1 MAIKISLTSSL
12 KKSELLVFCVSKKQL
27 RAKQSPDKK
36 AVPSANWNKLR
47 EDLKREEFEPK
58 DLSSRVFRS
67 LSKSPTLLVMAI
79 ERPEKASELEL
90 QERAQKLG
98 AKIGK
103 TALAISAAS
112 VKVNAKALGL
122 QTKSELL
129 SFCQALFL
137 SDYCFDRYKSKKG
150 KRKQFSISLSGAAKN
165 FTKTDV
171 QKAEKLA
178 DAVAF
183 SRDLVNTPA
192 KDCNPEHLVRVS
204 KKIAKEGKLSVR
216 VYDRKKLKEIGAN
229 TILAVSQGSS
239 QGAYLIRLVYKP
251 RGKKKS
257 GRILSLVGKG
267 ITFDSGGLSIKLGA
281 SMYDMKGD
289 MAGAAAVLGAMKA
302 ISQLKPNFEVRA
314 YVPCCEN
321 MINGSA
327 VKPGDVIKTLSGK
340 TVEILN
346 TDAEGRLVLGDCL
359 SYASDLKPD
368 MIINAATLTGA
379 CLVAL
384 GSEVCA
390 VLGSDKATKK
400 VLDFAKKSDEYAWQ
414 LPIINEWRDEM
425 KSPNADLQNIGKSRF
440 AGTATAAAFLENF
453 IAKDIEWAHLDIA
466 GVASDQSHLPY
477 CPAKGGSGVMIKT
490 VHNLLING

>member
-1 MAIKISLTSSL
+1 MPVKILIQSAL
-12 KKSELLVFCVSKKQL
+12 KKTDLHVLGASKKQL

-150 KRKQFSISLSGAAKN
+150 RRKQFSISLSGAAKN

-327 VKPGDVIKTLSGK
+327 VKPGDVIQTLSGK

-346 TDAEGRLVLGDCL
+346 TDAEGRLILADAL
-359 SYASDLKPD
+359 ALAKKEKSTEIIDL
-368 MIINAATLTGA
+368 ATLTGA
-379 CLVAL
+379 CVVSLGFDYAGAFTKDEKLCSRLQSAAERAGEKIWPMPLVEDYRA
-384 GSEVCA
+384 
-390 VLGSDKATKK
+390 
-400 VLDFAKKSDEYAWQ
+400 Q
-414 LPIINEWRDEM
+414 L
-425 KSPNADLQNIGKSRF
+425 KSPVADLKNIGGKWGGAIT
-440 AGTATAAAFLENF
+440 AGLFLSEF
-453 IAKDIEWAHLDIA
+453 VGDVPWLHLDIA
-466 GVASDQSHLPY
+466 GPALRESANDYLPANGTGFGVSTLVAY
-477 CPAKGGSGVMIKT
+477 ATG
-490 VHNLLING
+490 N